1 MISGISAAGR
11 GLAAAQAR
19 FERAAG
25 TIASEGYAETE
36 SAGMRTPSVLDLAG
50 AQIEMISSKFAW
62 SASLGALKTSTEM
75 LADAI
80 RIGGYGVDPAEL
92 R

>member
-1 MISGISAAGR
+1 MISGISAAR
-11 GLAAAQAR
+11 SGLTAAQAQ
-19 FERAAG
+19 FEHAARN
-25 TIASEGYAETE
+25 IASECDFGAETGA
-36 SAGMRTPSVLDLAG
+36 SCAPSVLDLTG

-62 SASLGALKTSTEM
+62 SASLISLKTSTDM

>member
-1 MISGISAAGR
+1 MISGISAASS

-25 TIASEGYAETE
+25 SIASEGEAATDTATP
-36 SAGMRTPSVLDLAG
+36 SAPSVLDLAG
-50 AQIEMISSKFAW
+50 AQIEMISSKLAW
-62 SASLGALKTSTEM
+62 SASLVALKTSTEM
-75 LADAI
+75 LAEAI
-80 RIGGYGVDPAEL
+80 RIGGYGVDPAAL

>member
-1 MISGISAAGR
+1 MISGISAASR
-11 GLAAAQAR
+11 GLAAAHAR
-19 FERAAG
+19 FEHAAG
-25 TIASEGYAETE
+25 SIASECDFGMETGP
-36 SAGMRTPSVLDLAG
+36 SCAPSVLDLAG
-50 AQIEMISSKFAW
+50 AEREMISSKFAW
-62 SASLGALKTSTEM
+62 SASLSALKTSTEM

>member
-1 MISGISAAGR
+1 MISGISAASS

-25 TIASEGYAETE
+25 SIVSEFATATD
-36 SAGMRTPSVLDLAG
+36 SAMTTAPSVLDLAG
-50 AQIEMISSKFAW
+50 AQMEMISSKLAW
-62 SASLGALKTSTEM
+62 SASLVALKTSNDM